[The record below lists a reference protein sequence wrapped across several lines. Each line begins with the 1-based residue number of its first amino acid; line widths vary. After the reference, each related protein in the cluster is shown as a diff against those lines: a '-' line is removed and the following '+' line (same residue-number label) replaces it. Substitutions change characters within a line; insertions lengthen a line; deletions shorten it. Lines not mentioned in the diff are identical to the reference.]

1 MAAPHPKTAAR
12 DTMTPRHKEY
22 KHNMSETITKDMIIR
37 TVRDAHPGITAV
49 FQAHGLPCAG
59 CSVGAH
65 ETIAQ
70 GARTHS
76 LDADA
81 LLADLNRF
89 ARDGTVPADKGR
101 AEGLNAGVKAAG
113 SARRPPDSVQ
123 GIKHIIAVVSGKGG
137 VGKSLVTALLAV
149 TLKRQGYAVGILD
162 GDITGPSIP
171 LMFGVPT
178 HSLTQIPGQPKP
190 EPPRSTGGIPIMS
203 MNVLLDDPEAAVVWR
218 GPMVSGAIKQFYTDM
233 NWGQLDYLLVDLPP
247 GTSDAPMTVMQQ
259 LPTDG
264 AVLVSTPQG
273 LATMVVSKAIQM
285 VKKFDVPIVGMVENM
300 AYVPLPNGEDYEL
313 FGPSQGQRLVGLSG
327 APLLARLPIDPTIT
341 TLSDTGRIE
350 EYNSASYDTL
360 AKNFLTRLD
369 QREGARPSLPIISSR
384 SLKGATAARPAT
396 PTPLPAPVAAAV
408 AVGAPRE
415 VRREPVDAGM
425 SALGTDGKGENSK
438 KDDKGGGGALLRL
451 GRFLKQDKA

>member
-178 HSLTQIPGQPKP
+178 RSLTQIPGQPKP
-190 EPPRSTGGIPIMS
+190 DPPRSTGGIPIMS

-300 AYVPLPNGEDYEL
+300 AYVPLPSGEDYEL

-350 EYNSASYDTL
+350 EYNSDAFDTL

-396 PTPLPAPVAAAV
+396 PLPAPVAAAV

-425 SALGTDGKGENSK
+425 SALGTDGNGENSK

>member
-1 MAAPHPKTAAR
+1 
-12 DTMTPRHKEY
+12 
-22 KHNMSETITKDMIIR
+22 MSETISGDMIIR

-76 LDADA
+76 LNADA

-89 ARDGTVPADKGR
+89 ARDGTVPVGKGR
-101 AEGLNAGVKAAG
+101 APGMGAGMMAAQ
-113 SARRPPDSVQ
+113 SPRPATGAVA

-149 TLKRQGYAVGILD
+149 TLKRQGYKVGILD

-171 LMFGVPT
+171 LMFGVPVR
-178 HSLTQIPGQPKP
+178 SLTQAPGQQKP
-190 EPPRSTGGIPIMS
+190 RPPRSQSGIPIMS

-233 NWGQLDYLLVDLPP
+233 DWGELDYLLVDLPP

-264 AVLVSTPQG
+264 VVLVSTPQG

-285 VKKFDVPIVGMVENM
+285 VKKFETPIVGMVENM
-300 AYVPLPNGEDYEL
+300 SYITLPGGEEYEL

-327 APLLARLPIDPTIT
+327 APLLARLPIDPAIAA
-341 TLSDTGRIE
+341 LSDTGRIE
-350 EYNSASYDTL
+350 EYSSEAYDTL
-360 AKNFLTRLD
+360 AKNFMTRLT
-369 QREGARPSLPIISSR
+369 QREGARPSLPIISTR
-384 SLKGATAARPAT
+384 TLKGAAAAGARPVATAAAAA
-396 PTPLPAPVAAAV
+396 PTAVPTIASIPSAVGERAQASEKDGREKDGHAKDGREAV
-408 AVGAPRE
+408 AVGAAPMAAA
-415 VRREPVDAGM
+415 PAKDGA
-425 SALGTDGKGENSK
+425 GKGEK
-438 KDDKGGGGALLRL
+438 GGALLRL
-451 GRFLKQDKA
+451 GRFLKQEKA

>member
-1 MAAPHPKTAAR
+1 MSMSDTTSIAP
-12 DTMTPRHKEY
+12 
-22 KHNMSETITKDMIIR
+22 DMIIR

-59 CSVGAH
+59 CSVGSH

-76 LDADA
+76 LDVDA

-89 ARDGTVPADKGR
+89 AREGTVPAAKGR
-101 AEGLNAGVKAAG
+101 AGLNQGMMAAQ
-113 SARRPPDSVQ
+113 SPRRAADQVE

-178 HSLTQIPGQPKP
+178 RSLVQIPGQQKP
-190 EPPRSTGGIPIMS
+190 TPPRSQSGIPIMS

-233 NWGQLDYLLVDLPP
+233 NWGQLDYLLIDLPP

-273 LATMVVSKAIQM
+273 LATMVVSKAVQM
-285 VKKFDVPIVGMVENM
+285 VKKFEVPIVGMVENM
-300 AYVPLPNGEDYEL
+300 SYVPLPDGQPYEL

-327 APLLARLPIDPTIT
+327 APLLARLPIDPTIAA
-341 TLSDTGRIE
+341 LSDTGRIE
-350 EYNSASYDTL
+350 EYDSAAYDTL
-360 AKNFLTRLD
+360 ARNFLTRLN
-369 QREGARPSLPIISSR
+369 QREGARPSLPIISTR
-384 SLKGATAARPAT
+384 TLKGGTGAR
-396 PTPLPAPVAAAV
+396 
-408 AVGAPRE
+408 AVGAAPAAAGTVSRHATATTGATTGAE
-415 VRREPVDAGM
+415 GAREPVIAGVAGAM
-425 SALGTDGKGENSK
+425 DRPRKASATDGKNAGEK
-438 KDDKGGGGALLRL
+438 GGGALLRL
-451 GRFLKQDKA
+451 GRFLKQEKV

>member
-1 MAAPHPKTAAR
+1 
-12 DTMTPRHKEY
+12 
-22 KHNMSETITKDMIIR
+22 MSETITKDMIIR

-81 LLADLNRF
+81 LLTDLNRF
-89 ARDGTVPADKGR
+89 AQDGMVPAGKGR
-101 AEGLNAGVKAAG
+101 AEGLSAGVKAAG
-113 SARRPPDSVQ
+113 STRRPPDSVQ

-178 HSLTQIPGQPKP
+178 RSLTQIPGQPKP
-190 EPPRSTGGIPIMS
+190 DPPRSTGGIPIMS

-285 VKKFDVPIVGMVENM
+285 VKKFEVPIVGMVENM
-300 AYVPLPNGEDYEL
+300 AYVPLPSGEDYEL

-327 APLLARLPIDPTIT
+327 APLLARLPIDPTIAS
-341 TLSDTGRIE
+341 LCDTGRIE
-350 EYNSASYDTL
+350 EYNSDAYDTL
-360 AKNFLTRLD
+360 AKNFLTRLN

-384 SLKGATAARPAT
+384 SLKGATAARTASPAST
-396 PTPLPAPVAAAV
+396 PTPVKAGVAAV
-408 AVGAPRE
+408 TPLE
-415 VRREPVDAGM
+415 ERREPVGAGR
-425 SALGTDGKGENSK
+425 SSGGAPGQDGTGADSK
-438 KDDKGGGGALLRL
+438 KDDKSGGGALLRL

>member
-1 MAAPHPKTAAR
+1 
-12 DTMTPRHKEY
+12 MTPRHKEY

-178 HSLTQIPGQPKP
+178 RSLTQIPGQPKP
-190 EPPRSTGGIPIMS
+190 DPPRSTGGIPIMS

>member
-1 MAAPHPKTAAR
+1 
-12 DTMTPRHKEY
+12 
-22 KHNMSETITKDMIIR
+22 MSETITKDMIIR

-81 LLADLNRF
+81 LLVDLNRF
-89 ARDGTVPADKGR
+89 ARDGTVPAGKGR
-101 AEGLNAGVKAAG
+101 AEGLSAGVKAAG

-149 TLKRQGYAVGILD
+149 TLKRQGYVVGILD

-178 HSLTQIPGQPKP
+178 RSLTQIPGQPKP
-190 EPPRSTGGIPIMS
+190 EPPRSAGGIPIMS

-218 GPMVSGAIKQFYTDM
+218 GPMISGAIKQFYTDM

-285 VKKFDVPIVGMVENM
+285 VKKFEVPIVGMVENM
-300 AYVPLPNGEDYEL
+300 AYVPLPSGEDYEL

-327 APLLARLPIDPTIT
+327 APLLARLPIDPTIAA
-341 TLSDTGRIE
+341 LCDTGCIE
-350 EYNSASYDTL
+350 EYNSDAYDTL
-360 AKNFLTRLD
+360 AKNFLTRLN

-384 SLKGATAARPAT
+384 SLKGATAARAT
-396 PTPLPAPVAAAV
+396 SPTRIPTPVAAKAPT
-408 AVGAPRE
+408 GAPPQE
-415 VRREPVDAGM
+415 QREPVGAGTT
-425 SALGTDGKGENSK
+425 APGIDVKGADSK
-438 KDDKGGGGALLRL
+438 KDDKSGGGALLRL